1 MCTIKDSSANG
12 QSSKNIQNHY
22 IYYTVLMFFDEDYF
36 LFQFISLFLRH
47 VSLKKAKAYRNTL
60 RLTNELQ
67 SNEKIRYVH

>member
-47 VSLKKAKAYRNTL
+47 VSLKKN
-60 RLTNELQ
+60 
-67 SNEKIRYVH
+67 